1 MLLKN
6 RAGLTLRPFEPEDV
20 GALLALFRDSVRKVA
35 RRDYSEDQV
44 RAWAPDEID
53 IAAFGARLGRQRV
66 FVAVEGMGE
75 GEGEGEA
82 IAGFT
87 ALDGQGHIDLLFVHP
102 DHQRKGAGRLLLQG
116 VEETARAAGM
126 PGLSAHVS
134 LTARP
139 LFEALGFAVI
149 AERRVPLRGQTLT
162 NFRMEKPL
170 QTPGQPS

>member
-6 RAGLTLRPFEPEDV
+6 GLTLQPFEPEDV
-20 GALLALFRDSVRKVA
+20 GALLALFRDSVRNVA

-53 IAAFGARLGRQRV
+53 IGAFGARLGRQRV
-66 FVAVEGMGE
+66 FVAVEGG
-75 GEGEGEA
+75 GGGAA
-82 IAGFT
+82 IAGFA

-139 LFEALGFAVI
+139 LFEALGFTVI

-162 NFRMEKPL
+162 NFRMERPL
-170 QTPGQPS
+170 HTPGQPS

>member
-1 MLLKN
+1 MHLKN
-6 RAGLTLRPFEPEDV
+6 GHGLTLRPFEPEDV

-53 IAAFGARLGRQRV
+53 IAAFGARLGRQTV
-66 FVAVEGMGE
+66 LVATEGA
-75 GEGEGEA
+75 A
-82 IAGFT
+82 IAGFA
-87 ALDGQGHIDLLFVHP
+87 ALDGQGHVDLLFVHP
-102 DHQRKGAGRLLLQG
+102 GHQRKGAGRLLLQG

-139 LFEALGFAVI
+139 LFEALVFTVI

-170 QTPGQPS
+170 HTPGQPS

>member
-20 GALLALFRDSVRKVA
+20 GPLLALFRDSVRNVA

-66 FVAVEGMGE
+66 FVAVEGE
-75 GEGEGEA
+75 T
-82 IAGFT
+82 IAGFA
-87 ALDGQGHIDLLFVHP
+87 ALDGHGHVDLLFVHP

-139 LFEALGFAVI
+139 LFEALGFTAI
-149 AERRVPLRGQTLT
+149 AERRVPLRGQVLT
-162 NFRMEKPL
+162 NFRMERMI
-170 QTPGQPS
+170 